1 MKILELLQGFF
12 EKNGIKTPRE
22 LYSKRR
28 ENDIVAVDE
37 PIFIEVNW
45 LYNASSVESWFDNSG
60 AIK

>member
-28 ENDIVAVDE
+28 ENDRQK
-37 PIFIEVNW
+37 
-45 LYNASSVESWFDNSG
+45 NS
-60 AIK
+60 